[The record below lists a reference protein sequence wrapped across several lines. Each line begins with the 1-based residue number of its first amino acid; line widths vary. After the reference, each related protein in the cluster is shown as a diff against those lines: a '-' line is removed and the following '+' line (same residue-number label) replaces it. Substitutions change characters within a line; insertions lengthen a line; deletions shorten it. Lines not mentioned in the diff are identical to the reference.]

1 MSELSHFE
9 ELSTQT
15 PKKQPYAILIGTVMF
30 TFLLWLLNFI
40 SPSEGVADLK
50 KAEEEGKRATV
61 QSADDGEEI

>member
-9 ELSTQT
+9 ELSTQI
-15 PKKQPYAILIGTVMF
+15 PKKQPYAILIGAAMF
-30 TFLLWLLNFI
+30 PVLLWLLNFI

-50 KAEEEGKRATV
+50 KAAEESRATV